1 MDQSKK
7 LELPNSYS
15 RLNLDEMRMTAGGW
29 CIEVKS
35 WGYNI
40 YFTNKET
47 KQVANGETV
56 IGIGLGLAGLE
67 VPAAFVEGLG
77 AIISTQNNGY
87 GVRVRM
93 TGLGAKAIPTG
104 IFGLTKT
111 EERNIANKNKVIFS

>member
-56 IGIGLGLAGLE
+56 IGIGLGFAGLG
-67 VPAAFVEGLG
+67 VPAALVEGLG
-77 AIISTQNNGY
+77 AIISNQNNGY

-111 EERNIANKNKVIFS
+111 EERNIASKNKVIFS